1 MEPASRK
8 CYWSAVAKFVRSCV
22 GDVDVAEVH
31 DSDDEFDPEFLE
43 SCLNEQV
50 VDVDGDE

>member
-1 MEPASRK
+1 M
-8 CYWSAVAKFVRSCV
+8 
-22 GDVDVAEVH
+22 GDVDVAVVY

-50 VDVDGDE
+50 VDVDDDERFEWCG

>member
-1 MEPASRK
+1 MV
-8 CYWSAVAKFVRSCV
+8 Y
-22 GDVDVAEVH
+22 

-50 VDVDGDE
+50 VDVDDDE